1 MSAWCLTYRHDCQ
14 VSWLQPGEAQRGRVE
29 EMQRALVEELLALR
43 RDVHVH
49 AHAAC
54 ACDVCMRMR
63 MCMLHV
69 RVTRVSHVSE
79 FVPKHADLA
88 CLRHHLQLPDEALRE
103 HATCCLVSPEHSSPA
118 LPRLLL
124 LSALELWPA
133 SQQLLAGASH
143 GLLCADLWLQLPWR
157 AWSKMLKAFLAAP
170 WLGRPF
176 FSDAPADR
184 WAAPRAQEESRSR
197 SDRDEG
203 LPCRRQ
209 RSPKLEISQ
218 SQHPGGSWTSLG
230 GNALFK

>member
-1 MSAWCLTYRHDCQ
+1 
-14 VSWLQPGEAQRGRVE
+14 
-29 EMQRALVEELLALR
+29 MQRALVEELLALR

-69 RVTRVSHVSE
+69 RVTRVSHMSE
-79 FVPKHADLA
+79 FAPKHADLA
-88 CLRHHLQLPDEALRE
+88 CLRHHLQLPEEALRE

-133 SQQLLAGASH
+133 SQQLLASASH

-170 WLGRPF
+170 CLGRPF

-230 GNALFK
+230 GDARFK

>member
-1 MSAWCLTYRHDCQ
+1 M
-14 VSWLQPGEAQRGRVE
+14 
-29 EMQRALVEELLALR
+29 
-43 RDVHVH
+43 
-49 AHAAC
+49 
-54 ACDVCMRMR
+54 
-63 MCMLHV
+63 
-69 RVTRVSHVSE
+69 
-79 FVPKHADLA
+79 PKHAEFA
-88 CLRHHLQLPDEALRE
+88 CLRHHLQLPEEALRE

-133 SQQLLAGASH
+133 SQQLIASASH

-157 AWSKMLKAFLAAP
+157 AWLKMLKAFLAAP
-170 WLGRPF
+170 CLGRPF
-176 FSDAPADR
+176 FSDAAADR

-230 GNALFK
+230 GDALFK